1 MTVKLKPKKLSEE
14 KIKLITQNAWN
25 KMSKEEKEKLSKKYE
40 KKKKELK
47 NNVLKMQV
55 LKYIKRNTITNNNT
69 NLNSMDNDIINM
81 KMKTRLS
88 HEFQFAKFED
98 DLDELE
104 IKIKNILPKIEY
116 LKKTEKDEIKLDN
129 YIDKQNKI
137 STEFKK
143 LLSEKLTVKTG
154 QQIEKKK
161 IELL

>member
-25 KMSKEEKEKLSKKYE
+25 KMSKEEKEKLAKKYE

-81 KMKTRLS
+81 KMKTRT
-88 HEFQFAKFED
+88 
-98 DLDELE
+98 
-104 IKIKNILPKIEY
+104 Y
-116 LKKTEKDEIKLDN
+116 
-129 YIDKQNKI
+129 
-137 STEFKK
+137 
-143 LLSEKLTVKTG
+143 
-154 QQIEKKK
+154 
-161 IELL
+161 